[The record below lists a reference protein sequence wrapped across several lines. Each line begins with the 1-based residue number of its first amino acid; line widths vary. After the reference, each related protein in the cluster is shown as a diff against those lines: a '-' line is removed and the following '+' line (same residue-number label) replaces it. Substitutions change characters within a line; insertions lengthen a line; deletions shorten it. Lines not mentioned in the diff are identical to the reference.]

1 MQKKCTWMGYLFVS
15 SLIENRT
22 EDKDTHP
29 SSMLVQNWGLGG
41 SVSGSDDKQ
50 MFQNPES
57 LPDSLDLIDYFNKY
71 IWKRSQQIS
80 MLRSSSKYVCLSI
93 CLSFASLFRQNCRKS
108 PQYCCPYSPYIT
120 LTFHTPMSRSMQ
132 MKRLKQISFMSYGLG
147 QHFTQLKI
155 KKIKF

>member
-93 CLSFASLFRQNCRKS
+93 CLCLLQVCSDKTAGNPLSTVVHTAL
-108 PQYCCPYSPYIT
+108 T
-120 LTFHTPMSRSMQ
+120 LP
-132 MKRLKQISFMSYGLG
+132 
-147 QHFTQLKI
+147 
-155 KKIKF
+155 